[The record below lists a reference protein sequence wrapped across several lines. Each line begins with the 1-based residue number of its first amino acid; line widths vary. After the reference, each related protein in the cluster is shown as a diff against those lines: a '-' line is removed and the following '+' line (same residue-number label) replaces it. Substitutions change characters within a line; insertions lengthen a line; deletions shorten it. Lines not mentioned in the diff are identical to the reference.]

1 MSAKKYNAELQKKVL
16 DFLTL
21 SEGWGGEN
29 TLPFNFD
36 FVNLCAEI
44 AVHLG
49 NKYPWEAYPT
59 MRNSIQFETSL
70 YNKTDKNVREFY
82 FEFEIYSEDYFKE
95 SAGIEKVSYL
105 FVKEQE
111 YQNAL
116 AGDLDLSLYSTPKEI
131 ANCFNT
137 MVKDYIY
144 EQTH

>member
-1 MSAKKYNAELQKKVL
+1 MSAKKYNAELQKEVL

-49 NKYPWEAYPT
+49 SKYPWEAYPT
-59 MRNSIQFETSL
+59 AHNSVQFEASL

-95 SAGIEKVSYL
+95 SAEIEKISYL

-116 AGDLDLSLYSTPKEI
+116 AGDLDLSLYSTSKEI
-131 ANCFNT
+131 AGCFNT